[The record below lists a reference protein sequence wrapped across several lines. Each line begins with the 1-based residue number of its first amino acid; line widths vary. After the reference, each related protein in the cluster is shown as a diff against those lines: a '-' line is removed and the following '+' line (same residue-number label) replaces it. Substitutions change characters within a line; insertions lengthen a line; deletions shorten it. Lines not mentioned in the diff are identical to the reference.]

1 MWNAKKVE
9 GALFCWDKWRK
20 SIVNAWYER
29 VDLEQ
34 LNVIPLRM
42 YVRQQ
47 LRSIGLVNDWNV
59 GINIYLEIYWIC
71 CVVSCYDLDNPSS
84 YDAIRVPN
92 WLPIKYTID
101 NNDAWLISNN
111 RVWPP
116 IGETIDSK
124 YEAFD
129 YTKRSL
135 SSEINPYVFWE
146 TAFPYK
152 IELDQN
158 HELYHIL
165 MGFRGRPSSLHVH
178 TDDDAHYSDHLA
190 VQCAALKYQE
200 NKTYTQIAKI
210 YHLPSKHYYES
221 RQSYVARYL
230 VTRGI
235 RLLESVGID
244 PYLRRN
250 GV

>member
-9 GALFCWDKWRK
+9 GALFCWYKWRK
-20 SIVNAWYER
+20 SIVHAWYER
-29 VDLEQ
+29 EDLGQ

-92 WLPIKYTID
+92 WLPNKYNTD
-101 NNDAWLISNN
+101 NNDAWLVSND

-116 IGETIDSK
+116 TVETIDSK
-124 YEAFD
+124 FEAPD
-129 YTKRSL
+129 YIKRSL
-135 SSEINPYVFWE
+135 SSEINPFIFWQ
-146 TAFPYK
+146 TAFPYQ

-165 MGFRGRPSSLHVH
+165 KMFRGRPSLLRLHKG
-178 TDDDAHYSDHLA
+178 DNAHYSDHLA
-190 VQCAALKYQE
+190 VQCAVLKYQE
-200 NKTYTQIAKI
+200 NKTYNQIAQI
-210 YHLPSKHYYES
+210 YHLPSKLYYES
-221 RQSYVARYL
+221 RQSDVARYL

-244 PYLRRN
+244 PYFRRN
-250 GV
+250 DG